1 MKKFPVT
8 DTAGIGRKKAKVDA
22 KMLKMVSNFVE
33 DRNDELHIRIDGLLD
48 ELSLLVEM
56 EALSDKEIK
65 ALEKKIDA
73 PIKRGGNKNAII
85 PPKLSER
92 EKYHIMYVMLKNTRD
107 KNKKDK
113 LKNLTNRGLH
123 GVKR

>member
-1 MKKFPVT
+1 MIKMELLEQWQQTEIWGLGRMIKLKDLLLEMKPLNN
-8 DTAGIGRKKAKVDA
+8 R
-22 KMLKMVSNFVE
+22 
-33 DRNDELHIRIDGLLD
+33 
-48 ELSLLVEM
+48 
-56 EALSDKEIK
+56 EIK

-92 EKYHIMYVMLKNTRD
+92 EKHHIMYVMLKKTRN
-107 KNKKDK
+107 KNKQDK
-113 LKNLTNRGLH
+113 LKNIANRGLY

>member
-1 MKKFPVT
+1 MIKMELLEQWQQIEIWGLGRMIKLKDLLLEMKPLNN
-8 DTAGIGRKKAKVDA
+8 R
-22 KMLKMVSNFVE
+22 
-33 DRNDELHIRIDGLLD
+33 
-48 ELSLLVEM
+48 
-56 EALSDKEIK
+56 EIK

-92 EKYHIMYVMLKNTRD
+92 EKHHIMYVMLKKTRN
-107 KNKKDK
+107 KNKQDK
-113 LKNLTNRGLH
+113 LKNIANRGLH

>member
-1 MKKFPVT
+1 M
-8 DTAGIGRKKAKVDA
+8 I
-22 KMLKMVSNFVE
+22 KM
-33 DRNDELHIRIDGLLD
+33 
-48 ELSLLVEM
+48 ELSEQWQQTEIWGLGRMIKLKDLLLEM
-56 EALSDKEIK
+56 KPLNNREIK

-92 EKYHIMYVMLKNTRD
+92 EKHHIMYVMLKKTRN
-107 KNKKDK
+107 KNKQDK
-113 LKNLTNRGLH
+113 LKNIANRGLH

>member
-1 MKKFPVT
+1 MIKLKDLLLEMKP
-8 DTAGIGRKKAKVDA
+8 
-22 KMLKMVSNFVE
+22 
-33 DRNDELHIRIDGLLD
+33 
-48 ELSLLVEM
+48 LS
-56 EALSDKEIK
+56 AKEIK

-92 EKYHIMYVMLKNTRD
+92 EKHHIMYVMLKKTRD
-107 KNKKDK
+107 KNKQDK
-113 LKNLTNRGLH
+113 LKNIANRGLY

>member
-1 MKKFPVT
+1 MIKMELLEQWQQTEIWGLGRMIKLKDLLLEMKPLNN
-8 DTAGIGRKKAKVDA
+8 R
-22 KMLKMVSNFVE
+22 
-33 DRNDELHIRIDGLLD
+33 
-48 ELSLLVEM
+48 
-56 EALSDKEIK
+56 EIK

-92 EKYHIMYVMLKNTRD
+92 EKHHIMYVMLKKTRN
-107 KNKKDK
+107 KNKQDK
-113 LKNLTNRGLH
+113 LKNIANRGLH

>member
-1 MKKFPVT
+1 MDGCNKRWYELMIKLKDLLFEMKP
-8 DTAGIGRKKAKVDA
+8 
-22 KMLKMVSNFVE
+22 LSN
-33 DRNDELHIRIDGLLD
+33 R
-48 ELSLLVEM
+48 
-56 EALSDKEIK
+56 EIK

-92 EKYHIMYVMLKNTRD
+92 EKHHIMYVMLKKTRN
-107 KNKKDK
+107 KNKQDK
-113 LKNLTNRGLH
+113 LKNIANRGLH

>member
-1 MKKFPVT
+1 MIKMELLEQWQQT
-8 DTAGIGRKKAKVDA
+8 EIWGLGRMIK
-22 KMLKMVSNFVE
+22 LK
-33 DRNDELHIRIDGLLD
+33 DLLL
-48 ELSLLVEM
+48 EIKPLNNR
-56 EALSDKEIK
+56 EIK

-92 EKYHIMYVMLKNTRD
+92 EKHHIMYVMLKKTRN
-107 KNKKDK
+107 KNKQDK
-113 LKNLTNRGLH
+113 LKNIANRGLH

>member
-1 MKKFPVT
+1 M
-8 DTAGIGRKKAKVDA
+8 I
-22 KMLKMVSNFVE
+22 KM
-33 DRNDELHIRIDGLLD
+33 
-48 ELSLLVEM
+48 ELSEQWQQTEIWGLGRMIKLKDLLLEIKP
-56 EALSDKEIK
+56 LNNREIK

-92 EKYHIMYVMLKNTRD
+92 EKHHIMYVMLKKTRN
-107 KNKKDK
+107 KNKQDK
-113 LKNLTNRGLH
+113 LKNIANRGLH